1 MSRVMRFQVRV
12 SYALELVLVLA
23 AGMACAR
30 WAVLSHPDWPAYF
43 AKADLGRRFQFV
55 AEPFLVGVSLAGG
68 LGLLVESLRRRSP
81 ATWGLGRRIWSVA
94 ALTSLFS
101 AAGLCA
107 TQMGVIWR
115 TRPAHLTAKA
125 AVAWVRYSSFTTFY
139 PSAGW
144 VLAAVLVT
152 SWFSGEPRCGHL
164 DAREWSG
171 RILLGMIVME
181 AITFRFLGIIS

>member
-23 AGMACAR
+23 VGMACAR
-30 WAVLSHPDWPAYF
+30 WAVRSHPGAPAYF

-101 AAGLCA
+101 AAG
-107 TQMGVIWR
+107 
-115 TRPAHLTAKA
+115 
-125 AVAWVRYSSFTTFY
+125 
-139 PSAGW
+139 
-144 VLAAVLVT
+144 
-152 SWFSGEPRCGHL
+152 
-164 DAREWSG
+164 
-171 RILLGMIVME
+171 
-181 AITFRFLGIIS
+181 